1 MKKIL
6 SLVLILALCLTAMTA
21 YAAAAP
27 SKMVGIINVFVNGE
41 KSNEIPTAQAL
52 AAANVEMIKLVQEGP
67 ASYFNTDVNEVFEFS
82 PLDAVVAE
90 DAIVDG
96 KVEATFN
103 ADTKFDAGENIQ
115 VLLAVEDE
123 EGNSLVWTAYEGVAN
138 NDGDVVATVDAEVLD
153 NADYSAL
160 CK

>member
-103 ADTKFDAGENIQ
+103 ADTKFEAGENVQ
-115 VLLAVEDE
+115 VMLAVEG
-123 EGNSLVWTAYEGVAN
+123 EGDLTWTAYEGVGN
-138 NDGDVVATVDAEVLD
+138 GDGDVVATVDADVLD
-153 NADYSAL
+153 NAILAAL